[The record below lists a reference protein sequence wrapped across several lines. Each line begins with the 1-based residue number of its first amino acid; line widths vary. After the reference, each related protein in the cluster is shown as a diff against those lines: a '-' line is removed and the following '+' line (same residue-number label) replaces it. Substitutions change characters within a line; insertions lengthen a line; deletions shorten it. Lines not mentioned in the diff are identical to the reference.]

1 MIDRKTSDSQ
11 LVSLYQ
17 QGNEEAFKS
26 LLHRHKSK
34 VYTSIYLIVK
44 DRYVA
49 EDLLQE
55 TFIKAVNTIKG
66 GRYNEEGKF
75 LPWISRIAHNMAIDH
90 FRKEKR
96 HPEIV
101 LEDGSNVF
109 NSLSFSGDTMELQE
123 IGRENKKWLRLC
135 VKQLPDEQKQVLIM
149 RHYLDMSFQ
158 EIADRTGVSIN
169 TALGRM
175 RYALINLR
183 KMMVKSQY
191 AAYDKNI
198 YTKRPDQVSLP
209 RDHGGRESG
218 N

>member
-1 MIDRKTSDSQ
+1 MIDRSTSDSQ

-26 LLHRHKSK
+26 LLLRHKSR
-34 VYTSIYLIVK
+34 VYTAIYLIVK

-75 LPWISRIAHNMAIDH
+75 LPWISRIAHNMAID
-90 FRKEKR
+90 FLRKEKR
-96 HPEIV
+96 HPEIT
-101 LEDGSNVF
+101 LEDGSSVF
-109 NSLSFSGDTMELQE
+109 NSLQFSGNTMELQE

-149 RHYLDMSFQ
+149 HHYLDMSFQ

-183 KMMVKSQY
+183 KMMMKSQY
-191 AAYDKNI
+191 AYDKNI

-209 RDHGGRESG
+209 RDLGGGERG